1 MRWQDGGESSDIED
15 RRDESGG
22 GGGGGFGFGGMH
34 IGIGGAL
41 VLLVLSLIFHQN
53 FFALLGGGGGGGSA
67 VQSGPATSGP
77 RDTARDQAEEPL
89 VHFISFVLDDTQK
102 TWAEILPQQSNRQYH
117 KAKLVLFRDY
127 TQGGCGNAESATGP
141 FYCPAD
147 QKVYIDLGFYDEL
160 KRRFGAPGQFAQAY
174 VLAHELGHHIQN
186 ILGIERQAEQGSRQ
200 GANSSSVKLELQ
212 ADCFAGIW
220 AHSTQQ
226 RGMLE
231 QGDIESALGAAAAVG
246 DDRLQKMSTG
256 HVSPDSF
263 THGTSAERQKWFTA
277 GFNSGQISSCNTFGT
292 NDLN

>member
-1 MRWQDGGESSDIED
+1 MRWTDGGESNDIED

-41 VLLVLSLIFHQN
+41 ILLVLSLIFHQN
-53 FFALLGGGGGGGSA
+53 FFALLGGGGGQS
-67 VQSGPATSGP
+67 VQSSPATSGP
-77 RDTARDQAEEPL
+77 PNTARDNAEKPL
-89 VHFISFVLDDTQK
+89 VDFISFVLDDTQK

-117 KAKLVLFRDY
+117 KAKLVLFRNY
-127 TQGGCGNAESATGP
+127 TQSGCGNAESATGP
-141 FYCPAD
+141 FYCPSD

-160 KRRFGAPGQFAQAY
+160 KQRFGAPGQFAQAY
-174 VLAHELGHHIQN
+174 VLAHEVGHHVQN

-212 ADCFAGIW
+212 ADCFAGVW

-231 QGDIESALGAAAAVG
+231 QGDIQSALGAAAAVG

-256 HVSPDSF
+256 HISPDSF
-263 THGTSAERQKWFTA
+263 THGTSQERQKWFTA
-277 GFNSGQISSCNTFGT
+277 GFNSGNISSCNTFGT
-292 NDLN
+292 NDLQ

>member
-1 MRWQDGGESSDIED
+1 MRWTPGGDSSDVED

-22 GGGGGFGFGGMH
+22 GGGGGFQFGGMH

-41 VLLVLSLIFHQN
+41 ILLVLSLIFHQN
-53 FFALLGGGGGGGSA
+53 FFALLGGGGGGQN

-77 RDTARDQAEEPL
+77 PDTARDQAEQPTKD
-89 VHFISFVLDDTQK
+89 FIVFVLNDTQK
-102 TWAEILPQQSNRQYH
+102 TWTDLLPQQSNRPYH
-117 KAKLVLFRDY
+117 HAKLVLFRDY
-127 TQGGCGNAESATGP
+127 TQSGCGNAESATGP
-141 FYCPAD
+141 FYCPSD

-174 VLAHELGHHIQN
+174 VLAHEIGHHVQN

-212 ADCFAGIW
+212 ADCYAGVW

-226 RGMLE
+226 RGLLE

-263 THGTSAERQKWFTA
+263 THGTSQERQKWFTA
-277 GFNSGQISSCNTFGT
+277 GVNSGNISSCNTFGT
-292 NDLN
+292 NDLR

>member
-1 MRWQDGGESSDIED
+1 MRWTPGGESSDIED

-22 GGGGGFGFGGMH
+22 GGGGGFGFGGIH

-41 VLLVLSLIFHQN
+41 ILLVLSLIFHQN
-53 FFALLGGGGGGGSA
+53 FFALLSGGGQS
-67 VQSGPATSGP
+67 VQSGQATSGP
-77 RDTARDQAEEPL
+77 PDSARDQSEQPL
-89 VHFISFVLDDTQK
+89 VQFVSFVLDDTQK
-102 TWAEILPQQSNRQYH
+102 TWTEILPQQSNRQYH
-117 KAKLVLFRDY
+117 HAKLVLFRDY
-127 TQGGCGNAESATGP
+127 TQSGCGGAESATGP

-174 VLAHELGHHIQN
+174 VLAHEIGHHVQN

-200 GANSSSVKLELQ
+200 GANSSSVRLELQ
-212 ADCFAGIW
+212 ADCYAGVW

-226 RGMLE
+226 RGLLE

-263 THGTSAERQKWFTA
+263 THGTSQERQKWFTA
-277 GFNSGQISSCNTFGT
+277 GFNSGNISSCNTFGT
-292 NDLN
+292 NDLQ